1 MNENNVQ
8 EIIIGVIGKLELEY
22 PNLLNQQKIKQI
34 LEEELYGYTI
44 TKTEMALVIRND
56 VADKIKLFL
65 ASKTIEGLSLNTIKH
80 YAYILRH
87 FSQNIHKN
95 IVDIDA
101 MDIRMYLTEY
111 TKDTGISKS
120 TLENKIDIFRSLF
133 GWLHENEYIEKNPM
147 IKIKRMKTEK
157 KMREPLTQYQVEEVR
172 DACDTIRSS
181 AIYEFLLATGLRV
194 SELQQLN
201 KDDIDMNNMKV
212 KVLGKGQKERIV
224 YFNEKAKLSM
234 LKYLNSRVD
243 DNEALIVGSK
253 YPYDRFSVRGI
264 EREVDRIGKKVNTNV
279 FPHLLRNTFGTTLY
293 NKSSNIV
300 TVSKLL
306 GHSSVQTSLNHY
318 VKTSDKNIEY
328 EYRKNIN

>member
-1 MNENNVQ
+1 M
-8 EIIIGVIGKLELEY
+8 
-22 PNLLNQQKIKQI
+22 
-34 LEEELYGYTI
+34 
-44 TKTEMALVIRND
+44 
-56 VADKIKLFL
+56 
-65 ASKTIEGLSLNTIKH
+65 
-80 YAYILRH
+80 LRH

-95 IVDIDA
+95 IIDITT
-101 MDIRMYLTEY
+101 MDMRMYLAEY

-147 IKIKRMKTEK
+147 IKIKRMRTEN

-243 DNEALIVGSK
+243 DNEALIVGIK

-264 EREVDRIGKKVNTNV
+264 EREMARLGKNANLTVSV
-279 FPHLLRNTFGTTLY
+279 FPHKIRHNYATNLLGRGSSLDVIQRLMGHESPSTTLIY
-293 NKSSNIV
+293 AKIDNKNV
-300 TVSKLL
+300 ENT
-306 GHSSVQTSLNHY
+306 
-318 VKTSDKNIEY
+318 
-328 EYRKNIN
+328 YRKCM